1 MYTAHFPCL
10 SHFFYVLFSAAS
22 SHVNAD
28 IRLLSAR
35 VFLIIKKG
43 GTKETVGEWI
53 EIKVVCFAVLRVNFL
68 YVSFFRAYLIR

>member
-10 SHFFYVLFSAAS
+10 SHLFYVLFSAAS

-28 IRLLSAR
+28 IPFVSAR
-35 VFLIIKKG
+35 VFLIVKKG

-53 EIKVVCFAVLRVNFL
+53 EIKVVRFAVLRANL
-68 YVSFFRAYLIR
+68 L

>member
-10 SHFFYVLFSAAS
+10 SHFFYVLFSAA